1 MRLRTAIHF
10 HFIQLE
16 TVQKCLE
23 SPGRENGELLL
34 LYRIYLSHFI
44 IYIKKKKSSR
54 YFKELKDSHAHFIQ
68 THFQMQSTFKSS
80 KKNKQKR

>member
-1 MRLRTAIHF
+1 MCLRTAIHF

-16 TVQKCLE
+16 TVQKCLK

-44 IYIKKKKSSR
+44 IYIKKKSRR
-54 YFKELKDSHAHFIQ
+54 YFKELKGSQAHFIQ
-68 THFQMQSTFKSS
+68 THFQMQTYI
-80 KKNKQKR
+80 